1 MEIKHKGVVE
11 RQIYI
16 KRGENKCNIWRL
28 SALLSVV
35 HEKMWYFN
43 KFNAY
48 ESKIILFEMH

>member
-16 KRGENKCNIWRL
+16 KQGENKCNIWRL

-35 HEKMWYFN
+35 HEKMWHFN